1 MEDTDDDDN
10 VVVDDGCGGR
20 RRVAAAAVGGGG
32 GDGGGVGVSCV
43 TFSPE
48 GIRGRFNGESSPFFI
63 MTAWRRF
70 IPWLFLRTGRFFE
83 RDEDMFCLG

>member
-10 VVVDDGCGGR
+10 VVVDDGSGGR
-20 RRVAAAAVGGGG
+20 RRVAAAVG
-32 GDGGGVGVSCV
+32 GGGVGVSCV
-43 TFSPE
+43 TFFPE

-70 IPWLFLRTGRFFE
+70 IPWLRTGRFFE
-83 RDEDMFCLG
+83 RDEDMFCLIR

>member
-43 TFSPE
+43 TFSPV